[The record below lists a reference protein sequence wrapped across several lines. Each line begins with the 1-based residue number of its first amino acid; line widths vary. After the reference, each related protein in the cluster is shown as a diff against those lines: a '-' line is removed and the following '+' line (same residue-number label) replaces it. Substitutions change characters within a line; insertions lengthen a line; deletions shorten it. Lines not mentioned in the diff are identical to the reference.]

1 MLEHLGTGFANALQF
16 GPLLGIIAG
25 VVLGYFFG
33 AMPGLSASAGM
44 ALLVPLTY
52 GMPPEV
58 AISMLITLYAAAEYG
73 SCVTAITV
81 NTPGTPGAIA
91 VVFDGYAFTRKGQP
105 AKALGISIIAST
117 IGAYFGYFV
126 LIVFTEPV
134 ARFAITL
141 GAAEYAALGIFA
153 LSIVAG
159 MIGKSWV
166 KGVIMALVGLMIA
179 TVGLDPLVG
188 WPRYTFG
195 QMSLFEGLSFV
206 PILIGLCAISEALH
220 LMEKPLNI
228 RQKMR
233 EMSGALPTWAE
244 ITSIKMTYLRG
255 SVIGTAIGIIPGAG
269 AAIASLISY
278 NEERRASKHPE
289 KFGTGV
295 LEGVAAPEAANNATV
310 GGSLIPLLSLG
321 IPGSNSTAILIGALM
336 LQGIVPGPLLMS
348 RHTDLVYTIF
358 AALIIGAPIMLLVG
372 LGLTRVWISVLKV
385 PEAVLAP
392 VILFIAVIGSYAYQN
407 SFTDVIVAVTFG
419 IIGLLMKRY
428 DFPYAPL
435 ILAVVLGEMIEI
447 NARRALITSHGSF
460 DIFVQRP
467 ISAALL
473 LLTALAI
480 VFPLVRMFR
489 ERRAI
494 RRQDNS

>member
-1 MLEHLGTGFANALQF
+1 MLENLAGGLANALQM
-16 GPLLGIIAG
+16 GPFLGILAG
-25 VVLGYFFG
+25 VALGYFFG

-52 GMPPEV
+52 GMPPET
-58 AISMLITLYAAAEYG
+58 AIAMLVTLYAAAEYG

-91 VVFDGYAFTRKGQP
+91 VVFDGYAFTKKGQP

-117 IGAYFGYFV
+117 IGAYFGYAV
-126 LIVFTEPV
+126 MIAFTEPV

-153 LSIVAG
+153 LSVVAG
-159 MIGKSWV
+159 LIGKSWV
-166 KGVIMALVGLMIA
+166 KGIIAAVAGLMIA

-188 WPRYTFG
+188 WPRFTFN
-195 QMSLFEGLSFV
+195 QMSLYEGLSFV

-220 LMEKPLNI
+220 LMAKPLNI

-233 EMSGALPTWAE
+233 EMSGALPTLKE
-244 ITSIKMTYLRG
+244 IFSIKMTYLRG
-255 SVIGTAIGIIPGAG
+255 SVIGTVIGIIPGAG

-348 RHTDLVYTIF
+348 RHTELVYTIF
-358 AALIIGAPIMLLVG
+358 GALLISAPIMLIFG
-372 LGLTRVWISVLKV
+372 LGLTKVWMRVLRV
-385 PEAVLAP
+385 PEAILAP
-392 VILFIAVIGSYAYQN
+392 VILFVAVIGAFAYQN
-407 SFTDVIVAVTFG
+407 SFTDVIIAVVFG
-419 IIGLLMKRY
+419 IIGLLMKRF

-447 NARRALITSHGSF
+447 NARRALITSQGSF
-460 DIFVQRP
+460 DIFFTRP

-473 LLTALAI
+473 FLTVLVFAIPAYRLLKKKWARPA
-480 VFPLVRMFR
+480 
-489 ERRAI
+489 
-494 RRQDNS
+494 